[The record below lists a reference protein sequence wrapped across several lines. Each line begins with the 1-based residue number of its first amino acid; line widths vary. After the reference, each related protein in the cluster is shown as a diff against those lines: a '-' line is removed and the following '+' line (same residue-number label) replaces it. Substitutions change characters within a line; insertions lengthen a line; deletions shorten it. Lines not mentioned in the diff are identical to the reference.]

1 MGRFKTDTQE
11 LLCVNIYTKEEKL
24 FEEIKE
30 AMDYCGVTTYAE
42 FKRALETGNDIN
54 GWVFDWV

>member
-1 MGRFKTDTQE
+1 MNKYKFEAGM
-11 LLCVNIYTKEEKL
+11 VEENNS

-30 AMDYCGVTTYAE
+30 AMEYCDVTYAE
-42 FKRALETGNDIN
+42 FNRALETGNDIN

>member
-1 MGRFKTDTQE
+1 MGRFKIDEQE
-11 LLCVNIYTKEEKL
+11 LLCVNINTKEEKM

-30 AMDYCGVTTYAE
+30 AMEYCDVTYAKLKE
-42 FKRALETGNDIN
+42 AIDTGNDIN

>member
-1 MGRFKTDTQE
+1 MGRFKIDEQE
-11 LLCVNIYTKEEKL
+11 LLCVNINTKEEKM

-30 AMDYCGVTTYAE
+30 AMEYCGVTYAE
-42 FKRALETGNDIN
+42 FNRALETGNDIN

>member
-1 MGRFKTDTQE
+1 MGRFKIDEQE
-11 LLCVNIYTKEEKL
+11 LLCVNIYTKEEKM

-30 AMDYCGVTTYAE
+30 VIEYCGVTYAE

>member
-1 MGRFKTDTQE
+1 MGRFKIDEQE
-11 LLCVNIYTKEEKL
+11 LLCVNINTKEEKM

-30 AMDYCGVTTYAE
+30 AMDYCGVTYEKLKKAID
-42 FKRALETGNDIN
+42 TGNDIN

>member
-1 MGRFKTDTQE
+1 MGRFKIDEQE
-11 LLCVNIYTKEEKL
+11 LLCVNIYTKEEKM

-30 AMDYCGVTTYAE
+30 AMEYCDVTYAE
-42 FKRALETGNDIN
+42 FNRALKTGNDIN